1 MITTVTLNTA
11 VDCVA
16 VLEALDWGGVNRS
29 ARCRMFPG
37 GKGVNV
43 AKAVAELGGE
53 VVATGFVGAGPM
65 GRFVVGGLRWFG
77 FAHHPK
83 ALEGQRGAACDF
95 LELPGDTR
103 LTFLLYDLSRG
114 QETVVNNPGAYR
126 VAPGDLEALRGKL
139 SDLAA
144 RSSFVVFSGSLAEGC
159 PSDTYADLI
168 RLVTEAGGR
177 AVLDTSEEALRQGLA
192 GRPYLLKP
200 TVRELRMIGA
210 APLHDEDDILRAAH
224 QLQQRGIEVVVVS
237 RGGEG
242 VLARFGEQAYKV
254 PALPAEVV
262 SPIGAGDALLGG
274 LLVGLERGL
283 VPPDALKLAVGAA
296 TSSLSR
302 YGAALCRRPESESLA
317 ETVVVQPL

>member
-65 GRFVVGGLRWFG
+65 GRFVVEGLR
-77 FAHHPK
+77 
-83 ALEGQRGAACDF
+83 QRGAACDF

-114 QETVVNNPGAYR
+114 QETVVNNPAAYR

-242 VLARFGEQAYKV
+242 VLARFGKQAYKV

-302 YGAALCRRPESESLA
+302 YGAALCRRSEAESLA
-317 ETVVVQPL
+317 EQVAVQPL